1 MNPRDFCK
9 EREYTTVVGTT
20 YSFDPLFFERI
31 ILPDLK
37 FGNSGEVLIIG
48 DGEQLIQSIT
58 RCRSQ
63 LRKVGNAFIAEPVY
77 MKGAFHPKIL
87 LKIGREGARLL
98 LGSGNMTAGGWG
110 VNNELF
116 SEWILD
122 KDSPHSSLVVNQI
135 IHSLRSYTT
144 SQLSTHTLNRAL
156 EYNWLVENIDEN
168 LDENLIITQPDQPLI
183 VKLVDRWGGK
193 RFHTLKLF
201 TGSTDKNGAFIEW
214 CHKQFGIEKCIIAAN
229 EENLSFDLSKIK
241 KLPVDISFALLED
254 SKMMHAKS
262 YIFEG
267 DDGLS
272 LITGS
277 ANCSRRAWL
286 MPPTDGGN
294 VEAIIVYDSIDK
306 DKLSEVLSKFPTI
319 HTTIDEIKLYSD
331 DSDSSYLSEPNPYTV
346 INLSLDRFK
355 SELLLE
361 FTGTLPKGYSVEMTL
376 ENSVHVLKPFNKNH
390 AVWNVHLDT
399 LPPAI
404 DTLFAEIRIKD
415 ANDTISTFE
424 HWINDIDRIR
434 AASSSNRIIN
444 AFRTYLD
451 SETDSEYNKALK
463 DLKFI
468 GSVVLD
474 DPSAFQDPYYLSKS
488 SSKDNKE
495 DNDESVAPIDIDSL
509 YKSMSEVN
517 KSLDTN
523 KLDGGHLNAA
533 LSLSGIMKLFFSFQD
548 EIQDTEHVADEENI
562 NEQIEPVEEIETPII
577 PEKEPPKK
585 KEVDARFQ
593 KKLKIQIEEYFI
605 KLRSSEFRDH
615 CTVSQLVQAA
625 AYPLAVTVFGL
636 SNGWIKNELAE
647 KWVVMTID
655 ILFTMIIDEY
665 SGTLDFVKN
674 RYDNDNH
681 INIFNQV
688 CGDGTL
694 WIALLTAIER
704 VNWGGKNGFINKA
717 YAISSILNYKSLLAS
732 TDPGRMSILV
742 KKHKF
747 KQTADWITTKPL
759 DICNALDAIEKQLI
773 KKFDYYI
780 KNQFGREHL
789 FDDIVYGKISWGI
802 VLEEKVRI
810 IGENPTMNVYLHK
823 RGKEGKVKSHGYFV
837 NLRVA
842 GDNDKA
848 LSKLVS
854 NLECL

>member
-9 EREYTTVVGTT
+9 KREYTTVIGTT

-48 DGEQLIQSIT
+48 DGDQLIQSIM

-122 KDSPHSSLVVNQI
+122 KDSPHSSLVVNHI
-135 IHSLRSYTT
+135 IHSLRPYTT
-144 SQLSTHTLNRAL
+144 SQLSIHTLNRAL
-156 EYNWLVENIDEN
+156 EYNWLVKDIDEK
-168 LDENLIITQPDQPLI
+168 LDENLIITQPDQPLG
-183 VKLVDRWGGK
+183 KQLVDRWDGK
-193 RFHTLKLF
+193 RFHTLKVF

-214 CHKQFGIEKCIIAAN
+214 CHQQFGIKKCIIAAN
-229 EENLSFDLSKIK
+229 EENLSFDISKIK

-254 SKMMHAKS
+254 NQMMHAKT

-267 DDGLS
+267 NDGIS
-272 LITGS
+272 LIAGS

-286 MPPTDGGN
+286 MSPIDGGN
-294 VEAIIVYDSIDK
+294 VEAIIVYDSVESDQ
-306 DKLSEVLSKFPTI
+306 LSDLLSKFPETV
-319 HTTIDEIKLYSD
+319 TNIDEIKVYSD
-331 DSDSSYLSEPNPYTV
+331 DTKSSDPTDINPYTV

-361 FTGTLPKGYSVEMTL
+361 FTNTLPKEYSVEMTI
-376 ENSVHVLKPFNKNH
+376 ENSDHVLKPFNKNH

-399 LPPAI
+399 LPPTI

-451 SETDSEYNKALK
+451 SATDSEYNKALK

-474 DPSAFQDPYYLSKS
+474 DPSSFQDPYYLSKNS
-488 SSKDNKE
+488 SNDDKE
-495 DNDESVAPIDIDSL
+495 VNEESTEPIEIDSL

-517 KSLDTN
+517 TSLDGN

-548 EIQDTEHVADEENI
+548 EIQDSEHVTDEENI
-562 NEQIEPVEEIETPII
+562 NEQIESAEEIETPIV
-577 PEKEPPKK
+577 PEEKPPKK
-585 KEVDARFQ
+585 KEVDAKFQ
-593 KKLKIQIEEYFI
+593 KKLKIQIENYFTR
-605 KLRSSEFRDH
+605 LRSSEFREH

-636 SNGWIKNELAE
+636 RNGWIKNELAE
-647 KWVVMTID
+647 KWVVNTID

-674 RYDNDNH
+674 RYDNENH
-681 INIFNQV
+681 ANIFNQV

-694 WIALLTAIER
+694 WIVLLTAIER
-704 VNWGGKNGFINKA
+704 VNWGGKNSFINKA
-717 YAISSILNYKSLLAS
+717 YAISSMLKYKLLLAS
-732 TDPGRMSILV
+732 TDLGRMSILV

-747 KQTADWITTKPL
+747 KQTADWISTKPL
-759 DICNALDAIEKQLI
+759 EICNALDAIEERLI
-773 KKFDYYI
+773 KKFEYYI
-780 KNQFGREHL
+780 KKQFSHEHL
-789 FDDIVYGKISWGI
+789 FDDIIYGKISWGI
-802 VLEEKVRI
+802 VLEEKVAMSSS
-810 IGENPTMNVYLHK
+810 ETTMNVYLHK
-823 RGKEGKVKSHGYFV
+823 RGTEKKVKSQGYFV

-842 GDNDKA
+842 RENDKVIA
-848 LSKLVS
+848 KLIS
-854 NLECL
+854 NLERL